1 MKAAIPLLTLSVLGC
16 GVTDPKGPPK
26 QLTQLPRELT
36 VSETRVSQ
44 SANEF
49 AFKLFRR
56 LNDAQPNANVF
67 VSPLSV
73 SFALGMAMN
82 GAAST
87 TFDQMRST
95 LGFGPLELDE
105 INAGYRGLLSLEGA
119 LDPSTTFQI
128 ANSVWYRQTFAF
140 NQSFIDGVREAFQ
153 AEVRASPFDVATV
166 KQVNDWV
173 SAKTKGKIP
182 TIVDAIS
189 SQDVMFLINAIYFKG
204 SWRNQF
210 DPAETRDAPFHSI
223 GGDQTVK
230 MMHRKDGAG
239 TIGFGTTNTATIGE
253 LTYGNGAF
261 IMTIVVPNQNG
272 SLATLAAGL
281 DTAAWTSLLEPV
293 RERGYAVSLPK
304 LRLSYERDLADDLK
318 ALGMQVPFQAGAADF
333 TRMSPAGK
341 DLFIGFVKHK
351 TFVDVNEEGTEAAA
365 VTNVGI
371 RVTSLPPCLCVDRPF
386 LFVIRER
393 FSGTILFMGK
403 IVRIPEG

>member
-1 MKAAIPLLTLSVLGC
+1 MKAAIPMLTLSILGC

-36 VSETRVSQ
+36 VSETRVSR

-49 AFKLFRR
+49 AFTLFRR
-56 LNDAQPNANVF
+56 LNEAQPDANVF

-95 LGFGPLELDE
+95 LGFGPQELAE

-210 DPAETRDAPFHSI
+210 DPAGTRDALFHSV

-239 TIGFGTTNTATIGE
+239 TIGFATTTTATIGE

-261 IMTIVVPNQNG
+261 VMTLVVPNQNG

-281 DTAAWTSLLEPV
+281 DTATWASWLEPV
-293 RERGYAVSLPK
+293 REHDFAVSLPK
-304 LRLSYERDLADDLK
+304 LRLSYERELADDLK
-318 ALGMQVPFQAGAADF
+318 ALGMQLPFVAGGADF

-341 DLFIGFVKHK
+341 DLFIAFVKHK

-371 RVTSLPPCLCVDRPF
+371 GVTSLPPCLCVDRPF

-403 IVRIPEG
+403 IVKIPEG